1 MCPPKNLH
9 LVTLCS
15 CRLLLSTIHK
25 LNTGSHLWNTCNKA
39 QRKSGQYQSLHQVY
53 EFRHPDPAY
62 PITCNILAAFP
73 GVNLTM
79 NRIQQK
85 DKQSQSEHGIELWK
99 YLPEFCLLRFKKNRN
114 FYSSQQES
122 ITLSQPLWSIVV
134 LACIDLK
141 EAHVL
146 SWNRQ
151 HLQHTC
157 PISKQAGLHILLFYF
172 DYKMLGCF

>member
-1 MCPPKNLH
+1 MFPPKNLH

-15 CRLLLSTIHK
+15 YRLLLSTIYK

-62 PITCNILAAFP
+62 PITCNILAPFP

-85 DKQSQSEHGIELWK
+85 DKQSQSEHWMELWK
-99 YLPEFCLLRFKKNRN
+99 YLPEFCLLRFKK
-114 FYSSQQES
+114 
-122 ITLSQPLWSIVV
+122 
-134 LACIDLK
+134 DLK
-141 EAHVL
+141 L
-146 SWNRQ
+146 L
-151 HLQHTC
+151 LQPAGKYYLVAAILINCRTC
-157 PISKQAGLHILLFYF
+157 LYRSKRSS
-172 DYKMLGCF
+172 CFELEPPTLTTYMSNQ

>member
-25 LNTGSHLWNTCNKA
+25 LNSGSHLWNTCNKA

-62 PITCNILAAFP
+62 SITCNILAAFR

-85 DKQSQSEHGIELWK
+85 DKQSQSEHGMELWK
-99 YLPEFCLLRFKKNRN
+99 YLPEFCLLRFKKNLKLQVQPAGKYYLVAAILINCRTCL
-114 FYSSQQES
+114 YRSKRSSCFELEPP
-122 ITLSQPLWSIVV
+122 TLTTYMS
-134 LACIDLK
+134 
-141 EAHVL
+141 
-146 SWNRQ
+146 NR
-151 HLQHTC
+151 
-157 PISKQAGLHILLFYF
+157 
-172 DYKMLGCF
+172 

>member
-25 LNTGSHLWNTCNKA
+25 LNSGSHLWNTCNKA

-62 PITCNILAAFP
+62 PITCNILAAFR
-73 GVNLTM
+73 GVYLTM

-85 DKQSQSEHGIELWK
+85 DKQSQSEHGMELWK
-99 YLPEFCLLRFKKNRN
+99 YLPEFCLLRFKKNLKLQVQPAGKYYLVAAILINCRTCL
-114 FYSSQQES
+114 YRSKRSSCFELEPP
-122 ITLSQPLWSIVV
+122 TLTTYMSNQ
-134 LACIDLK
+134 
-141 EAHVL
+141 
-146 SWNRQ
+146 
-151 HLQHTC
+151 
-157 PISKQAGLHILLFYF
+157 
-172 DYKMLGCF
+172 

>member
-1 MCPPKNLH
+1 MSPKKFALGDI
-9 LVTLCS
+9 VQ
-15 CRLLLSTIHK
+15 LLSTIHK
-25 LNTGSHLWNTCNKA
+25 LDIGSHLWNTCNKA

-62 PITCNILAAFP
+62 PITCNILAPFP

-134 LACIDLK
+134 LACTDLMK
-141 EAHVL
+141 LMFWAGTANTYNIHVQ
-146 SWNRQ
+146 SVNRQ
-151 HLQHTC
+151 AF
-157 PISKQAGLHILLFYF
+157 IYYYF
-172 DYKMLGCF
+172 TLIIKC

>member
-62 PITCNILAAFP
+62 PITCNILAPFR

-85 DKQSQSEHGIELWK
+85 DKQSESEHGMELWK
-99 YLPEFCLLRFKKNRN
+99 YLPEFCLLRFKKNLKLQVQPAGKYHLVAAILINCRTCL
-114 FYSSQQES
+114 YRSKRSSCFELEPP
-122 ITLSQPLWSIVV
+122 TLTTYMS
-134 LACIDLK
+134 
-141 EAHVL
+141 
-146 SWNRQ
+146 NR
-151 HLQHTC
+151 
-157 PISKQAGLHILLFYF
+157 
-172 DYKMLGCF
+172 

>member
-25 LNTGSHLWNTCNKA
+25 LNSGSHLWNTCNKA

-62 PITCNILAAFP
+62 PITCNILAAFR

-85 DKQSQSEHGIELWK
+85 DKQIQSEHGMELWK
-99 YLPEFCLLRFKKNRN
+99 YLPEFCLLRFKKNLKLQVQPAGKYYLVAAILINCRTCL
-114 FYSSQQES
+114 YRSKRSSCFELEPP
-122 ITLSQPLWSIVV
+122 TLTTYMS
-134 LACIDLK
+134 
-141 EAHVL
+141 
-146 SWNRQ
+146 NR
-151 HLQHTC
+151 
-157 PISKQAGLHILLFYF
+157 
-172 DYKMLGCF
+172 

>member
-62 PITCNILAAFP
+62 PITRNILEAFR

-79 NRIQQK
+79 SRIQQK
-85 DKQSQSEHGIELWK
+85 DKQSQSEWSFGNICHNFA
-99 YLPEFCLLRFKKNRN
+99 YLDLKKIWN

-122 ITLSQPLWSIVV
+122 ITLSQPFWSIVV
-134 LACIDLK
+134 LACTDLK

-157 PISKQAGLHILLFYF
+157 PIGKQAGLQILLFYF
-172 DYKMLGCF
+172 DYKMLRF

>member
-25 LNTGSHLWNTCNKA
+25 LNTGSNLWNTCNKA
-39 QRKSGQYQSLHQVY
+39 QRKSEQYQSLHQVY

-62 PITCNILAAFP
+62 SITCNILAAFR

-85 DKQSQSEHGIELWK
+85 DKQSRSEHGMELWK
-99 YLPEFCLLRFKKNRN
+99 YLPEFCLLRFKKNLKLQVQPAGKYYLVAAILINCRTCL
-114 FYSSQQES
+114 YRSKRSSCFELEPP
-122 ITLSQPLWSIVV
+122 TLTTYMS
-134 LACIDLK
+134 
-141 EAHVL
+141 
-146 SWNRQ
+146 NR
-151 HLQHTC
+151 
-157 PISKQAGLHILLFYF
+157 
-172 DYKMLGCF
+172 